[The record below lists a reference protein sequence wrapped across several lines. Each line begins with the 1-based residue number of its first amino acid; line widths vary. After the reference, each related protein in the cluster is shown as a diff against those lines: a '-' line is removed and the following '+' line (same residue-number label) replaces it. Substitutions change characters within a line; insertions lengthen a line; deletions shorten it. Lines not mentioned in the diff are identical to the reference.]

1 MIQNIS
7 LFQIRKGKTEWCCG
21 VPEYIPGN
29 VQVELNRD
37 TETGWSYV
45 VIKAD
50 KKTTEA
56 FRNFDTARLYYMQVI
71 MRNIR

>member
-7 LFQIRKGKTEWCCG
+7 FFQIKKAKRELSCG
-21 VPEYIPGN
+21 VLLHIPGN
-29 VQVELNRD
+29 VQVELNLD

-45 VIKAD
+45 VIRAD

-56 FRNFDTARLYYMQVI
+56 FRNFDTARLYYVQVI